1 MILLSEYLLGWGNT
15 GHRII
20 GKVAEDNLTEKTKKE
35 ITKLIGHHDISLL
48 TVWADEIRSDPN
60 WKHARNW
67 HYATIPDDEDYETG
81 KHRGDVIEKVKEFTK
96 MLIDNSATNVEKQNA
111 LKFLVHFIG
120 DIHQPLHV
128 GNGKDYGA
136 NNVKVKWFNE
146 PTNLHKIW
154 DEKLIDYQ
162 NLSYT
167 EYARFLLIDADNS
180 RVQKWKKDD
189 LVTYAQ
195 EARDYRKQ
203 CYEYE
208 SDNLGYEYTY
218 LTKSLLNLRLLQGGI
233 RLAGALNWIFK

>member
-1 MILLSEYLLGWGNT
+1 
-15 GHRII
+15 
-20 GKVAEDNLTEKTKKE
+20 
-35 ITKLIGHHDISLL
+35 
-48 TVWADEIRSDPN
+48 
-60 WKHARNW
+60 
-67 HYATIPDDEDYETG
+67 
-81 KHRGDVIEKVKEFTK
+81 
-96 MLIDNSATNVEKQNA
+96 MLIDNSATNVKKQNA

-180 RVQKWKKDD
+180 RRKSRETIGRNATSMRVII
-189 LVTYAQ
+189 LVM
-195 EARDYRKQ
+195 
-203 CYEYE
+203 
-208 SDNLGYEYTY
+208 NI
-218 LTKSLLNLRLLQGGI
+218 LT
-233 RLAGALNWIFK
+233 